1 MLKVKIAKRKKITIK
16 KMQNKK
22 TKERQKIK

>member
-16 KMQNKK
+16 KNAKQKNKGK
-22 TKERQKIK
+22 AKN